1 VCPYYYYCC
10 VLSGIQYASSVSFT
24 DVAAVHGGILLSLR
38 TMLVA
43 LALALLLL
51 IITIPYYSFI
61 YFGAVVQNFPYR
73 VSVLFRHHPN
83 PILPP

>member
-1 VCPYYYYCC
+1 
-10 VLSGIQYASSVSFT
+10 
-24 DVAAVHGGILLSLR
+24 
-38 TMLVA
+38 MLVA